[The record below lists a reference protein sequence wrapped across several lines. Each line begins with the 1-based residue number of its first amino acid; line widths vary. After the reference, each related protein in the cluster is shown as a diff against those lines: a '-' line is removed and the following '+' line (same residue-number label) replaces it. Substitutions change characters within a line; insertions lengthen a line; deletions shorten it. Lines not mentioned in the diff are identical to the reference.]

1 MNLPDLSA
9 QLESE
14 LAWRQDEIRFFQNR
28 GTTLLETAER
38 DKYRRAV
45 VLVLYAHFEG
55 FCKFA
60 FDLYR
65 TTINGEQVAC
75 SDASPAIAAA
85 GWARLFKELRD
96 PATRCAE
103 FKHALPDDSKL
114 HRFARDREFM
124 ERSVEFNRLPI
135 TIPDDFVDTESNLKP
150 VVLRKILYRLGLPH
164 DQFSQHERSIDRL
177 LGIRNKISHGE
188 SRSGVS
194 ARDYEELRTIVFQIM
209 EDVKRQIMESLGQGH
224 YRRPAQPQPPPV
236 LAQ

>member
-1 MNLPDLSA
+1 MNLADLSA

-28 GTTLLETAER
+28 GTMLLKPDEQ
-38 DKYRRAV
+38 DQYRRAV

-65 TTINGEQVAC
+65 IAINGEQVAC
-75 SDASPAIAAA
+75 SEATPAIAAA
-85 GWARLFKELRD
+85 GWAKLFKELRD
-96 PATRCAE
+96 PSTKCAE
-103 FKHALPDDSKL
+103 FKHALPDDGKL

-124 ERSVEFNRLPI
+124 ERSAEFNRLPV

-164 DQFSQHERSIDRL
+164 DQFSHHEGKIDRL
-177 LGIRNKISHGE
+177 LRVRNKIGHGE
-188 SRSGVS
+188 SRSGVT
-194 ARDYEELRTIVFQIM
+194 ATDYEELRGIVFQIM
-209 EDVKRQIMESLGQGH
+209 EDVKRQVMESLGQGH
-224 YRRPAQPQPPPV
+224 FRRVVGGGQKSDP
-236 LAQ
+236 L

>member
-28 GTTLLETAER
+28 GTILLKPDEQ
-38 DKYRRAV
+38 DQYRRAV
-45 VLVLYAHFEG
+45 VLILYAHFEG

-65 TTINGEQVAC
+65 TAINGEQVAC

-85 GWARLFKELRD
+85 GWATLFRELRN
-96 PATRCAE
+96 PSSKCAE
-103 FKHALPDDSKL
+103 FKQALPDDGKL

-124 ERSVEFNRLPI
+124 ERSIEFNRLPV

-164 DQFSQHERSIDRL
+164 DQFSQHEGEIDRL
-177 LGIRNKISHGE
+177 LRVRNKIAHGE
-188 SRSGVS
+188 SRSGII
-194 ARDYEELRTIVFQIM
+194 ATNYEELRAIVFQIM
-209 EDVKRQIMESLGQGH
+209 EDVKRQVVESLGQGH
-224 YRRPAQPQPPPV
+224 FRRSV
-236 LAQ
+236 